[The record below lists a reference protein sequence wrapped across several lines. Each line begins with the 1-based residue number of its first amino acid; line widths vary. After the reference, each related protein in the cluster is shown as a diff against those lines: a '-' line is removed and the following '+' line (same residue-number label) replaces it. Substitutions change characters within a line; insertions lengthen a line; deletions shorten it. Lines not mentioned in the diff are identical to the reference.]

1 MKIAIL
7 GAGVGG
13 LSAAIAL
20 KKKGFDIEIY
30 EKHSNI
36 NELGAGIVCWP
47 NASFVLDKLGILDGV
62 KKVSGE
68 PTEMRRLTDKGET
81 IGSLNLLKLNETM
94 GYPSYSILRRDLMNI
109 LGEHAKKL
117 GIEIRYNAEVKSM
130 TTRPDN
136 LAQAHLKNGQ
146 VIEADVF
153 MGADGRM
160 NSVARQYVLG
170 NNKPV
175 YQGFINWVGVCE
187 CSKEIFSEMTVCD
200 YWGVGE
206 RFGIVPV
213 SPRKAYWAGAIASVT
228 LAEKNPEIYKAE
240 LLSIFKHWPAP
251 IQMMIEETALSKM
264 NKIYVHDHD
273 PIKRWHRNNV
283 LLMGD
288 AAHAPLPT
296 SGQGACQALE
306 DAWHLAQSL
315 ENNMTDINKAFHA
328 FTSARSDKTAGIT
341 LGARKLASSLF
352 NTDAA
357 FCLERNLNSKMMNYD
372 DMVTGMA
379 NAWASGLGMH
389 KHATH

>member
-13 LSAAIAL
+13 ISTAIAL
-20 KKKGFDIEIY
+20 KKKGFDIEVY
-30 EKHSNI
+30 EKSSNI
-36 NELGAGIVCWP
+36 NERGAGIVCWP
-47 NASFVLDKLGILDGV
+47 NASFVLDELGMLDDV
-62 KKVSGE
+62 KKVSGA

-94 GYPSYSILRRDLMNI
+94 GYPSYSILRRDLMHV
-109 LGEHAKKL
+109 LGGHAKKL
-117 GIEIRYNAEVKSM
+117 GIEIRYNAEVKSI
-130 TTRPDN
+130 TTTPDN
-136 LAQAHLKNGQ
+136 LAQAHLQNSKT
-146 VIEADVF
+146 IKADVII
-153 MGADGRM
+153 GADGRM
-160 NSVARQYVLG
+160 NSVTRQYVLG

-175 YQGFINWVGVCE
+175 YQGFINWVGICE
-187 CSKEIFSEMTVCD
+187 SPKEMFSEMAVCD

-213 SPRKAYWAGAIASVT
+213 SPQKAYWAGAIASVT
-228 LAEKNPEIYKAE
+228 LAERNPETYKSE
-240 LLSIFKHWPAP
+240 LFSIFEHWPAP
-251 IQMMIEETALSKM
+251 IQMMIEKTSLSKM

-306 DAWHLAQSL
+306 DAWHLAKIL
-315 ENNMTDINKAFHA
+315 ESKMTDINKAFQSFA
-328 FTSARSDKTAGIT
+328 SARSDKTAGIT

-379 NAWASGLGMH
+379 NAWASGLGMDEH
-389 KHATH
+389 AKH